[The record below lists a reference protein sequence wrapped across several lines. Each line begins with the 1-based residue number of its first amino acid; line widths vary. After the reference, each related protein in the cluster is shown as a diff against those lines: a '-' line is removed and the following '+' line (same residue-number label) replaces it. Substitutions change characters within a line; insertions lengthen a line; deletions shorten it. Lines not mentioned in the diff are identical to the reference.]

1 VRRIRSNRNLLQK
14 QDFPLLAGFRSKVAA
29 QRLLLAAVLS
39 AYPLAA
45 ATPASELPTP
55 SPVQSAVSLN
65 DYRSKLQS
73 LDQIVASCQRA
84 TIPANCQSDQVGPDL
99 QLSLPAG
106 VRQIRFAWLRDLL
119 NRAAKGQ
126 AAKEKPAKST
136 DASSLSGSPPGS
148 GAKPGAPTQAQ
159 LKPEFTPPTLIQQ
172 LEDARQRLATDSRSA
187 AQQQA
192 AASFKAAANPAGS
205 TSRERQTLAQIL
217 AAKEYHP
224 AVAGPSLRQRLLEKI
239 GNWLDRI
246 LGGLQRAG
254 FRSKWIGRAAEIGF
268 IILLCVALAWLFIRL
283 ERQGRL
289 SAASIGSGPAS
300 DAASARDWQ
309 LWLEDARTAASQGAW
324 RDAIHLL
331 YWASISR
338 LESNGLWP
346 ADRARTPREYLAL
359 VSPENAQRTGL
370 DKLTHSF
377 ERTWYGGRPAAEADF
392 RNAEQFAAELGA
404 KFHRNKGAQ

>member
-1 VRRIRSNRNLLQK
+1 MLIRSNRNLRQK
-14 QDFPLLAGFRSKVAA
+14 QGFPLHAGSLRRAPAK
-29 QRLLLAAVLS
+29 RLLLAAVL
-39 AYPLAA
+39 AACPAITLAA
-45 ATPASELPTP
+45 ELPAS
-55 SPVQSAVSLN
+55 SPVQSGVSLN
-65 DYRSKLQS
+65 NYQARLQS

-84 TIPANCQSDQVGPDL
+84 MTPANCQSDQVGPDL

-106 VRQIRFAWLRDLL
+106 TRQIRFAWLRDLL

-126 AAKEKPAKST
+126 AAKDKPAKST
-136 DASSLSGSPPGS
+136 DASSLSERQAASD
-148 GAKPGAPTQAQ
+148 AKPGSSTPTQPK
-159 LKPEFTPPTLIQQ
+159 LEFTPPTLTQQ
-172 LEDARQRLATDSRSA
+172 LEDARQRLAADSQSA
-187 AQQQA
+187 AQLAAQQP
-192 AASFKAAANPAGS
+192 PAGS
-205 TSRERQTLAQIL
+205 NSAATPAASPSRERQTLAQIL

-246 LGGLQRAG
+246 IGGLQRAG

-268 IILLCVALAWLFIRL
+268 IVLVCVALAWLFIRL

-289 SAASIGSGPAS
+289 SAASIGSWPAS

-359 VSPENAQRTGL
+359 VSPESAQRTGL
-370 DKLTHSF
+370 ANLTRSF
-377 ERTWYGGRPAAEADF
+377 ERTWYGGRTAAEADF

-404 KFHRNKGAQ
+404 KSFRNKGTQ